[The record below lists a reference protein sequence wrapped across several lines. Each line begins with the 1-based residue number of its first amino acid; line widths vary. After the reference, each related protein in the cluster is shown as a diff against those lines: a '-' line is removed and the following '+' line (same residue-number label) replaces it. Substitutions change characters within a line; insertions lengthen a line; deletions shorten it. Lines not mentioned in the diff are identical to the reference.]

1 MTINIQAGDILRM
14 VTLYHMDVVK
24 NIIEII
30 MFMAILITDL
40 LKDQQLKA
48 MICICRLCSLNII
61 LVMGGD

>member
-1 MTINIQAGDILRM
+1 M

-30 MFMAILITDL
+30 MFMAILIKDL